1 MEQKEIK
8 IATLGIV
15 DEFRRMNV
23 GDVVRFPADK
33 YNYNSIRSTPS
44 TSLVQERM
52 AGQRWKTRIDFDNKC
67 VEVTR
72 TA

>member
-8 IATLGIV
+8 IATLGIA

-33 YNYNSIRSTPS
+33 YNYNSIRSTRA
-44 TSLVQERM
+44 LHLCQERM
-52 AGQRWKTRIDFDNKC
+52 AGQRWKTRIDFVISALK
-67 VEVTR
+67 
-72 TA
+72 